1 MKNEIK
7 TTGTEF
13 DVDLAMVDV
22 AGAIYVAVSHLNN
35 LYVSIHPTVWHENDA
50 AQAKR
55 ISAEVKSIIDK
66 LQNTEERFVL
76 YEELPYDLLD
86 REIDHL
92 NNLYVSIHP
101 AVWHENDAVEA
112 IRISEE
118 IKFIKNKL
126 IYIKALGYKL
136 DAYRDENE

>member
-7 TTGTEF
+7 TGTEF
-13 DVDLAMVDV
+13 DADLAMVDI

-35 LYVSIHPTVWHENDA
+35 LYVSIHPAVWHENDA
-50 AQAKR
+50 AEAKR
-55 ISAEVKSIIDK
+55 ISAEVKSIIDN

-76 YEELPYDLLD
+76 FEELPYDLLD

-92 NNLYVSIHP
+92 NNLYSSIHP
-101 AVWHENDAVEA
+101 DIVWHENDAAEA
-112 IRISEE
+112 RRISSE
-118 IKFIKNKL
+118 IEFIKNKL

>member
-50 AQAKR
+50 
-55 ISAEVKSIIDK
+55 
-66 LQNTEERFVL
+66 
-76 YEELPYDLLD
+76 
-86 REIDHL
+86 
-92 NNLYVSIHP
+92 
-101 AVWHENDAVEA
+101 VEA